1 MVYLSVGCEELC
13 LQIFGQ
19 SFGWVMFGIGFVC
32 LLVGGYVLTLGMVL
46 GFFITNLKLSH
57 GFLIINGQIIG
68 HIGSLFNYFFS
79 MWPSVVMCITMG
91 YFFHVWGGVS
101 IGLFLFL

>member
-57 GFLIINGQIIG
+57 G
-68 HIGSLFNYFFS
+68 
-79 MWPSVVMCITMG
+79 
-91 YFFHVWGGVS
+91 
-101 IGLFLFL
+101 